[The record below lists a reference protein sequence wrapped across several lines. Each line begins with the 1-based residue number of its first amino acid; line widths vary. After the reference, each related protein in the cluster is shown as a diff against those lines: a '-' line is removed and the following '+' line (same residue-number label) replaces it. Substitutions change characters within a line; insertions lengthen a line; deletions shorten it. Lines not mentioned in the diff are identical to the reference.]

1 MAKTLAPQIPPASP
15 AAGLPLWVIVLAAA
29 SVAGIGMGIRQV
41 MGLYMKP
48 VTSELGLGREAFG
61 LAVALANIVWGIA
74 APFTGAVSDK
84 YGTGRVVVMG
94 ALATSLGIYLL
105 YAATTDTALLWSGV
119 FLGLGVAGA
128 GVNATVGAVARAASP
143 ETRTSAIA
151 AIGMG
156 SGIGILIALPYTH
169 VLIEWLGWKSS
180 LLVLSATAF
189 AILPLAYVLSGK
201 PAVNRTD
208 APQSLA
214 AALREAVRHP
224 SFWLLNAGFFVCGF
238 HVVFYGVHLPAYV
251 ADQGMS
257 NEVAVTALMLVGLGN
272 LIGTWL
278 AGQWGKSRSKRLG
291 LSFIYASRAVVFVCF
306 LFLPI
311 TPLTILVLSGVLGLL
326 WLSTVPLTSGM
337 VATFFGPRWMTMLY
351 GIVFFSHQMG
361 SFLGVW
367 LGGYFFDRLKSY
379 DAMWWISVAL
389 GIFAALVHL
398 PIRERPVE
406 RPIGGVAPGLGG
418 GAA

>member
-1 MAKTLAPQIPPASP
+1 MSDAHLPSARTTM
-15 AAGLPLWVIVLAAA
+15 PLWVIVLAAA
-29 SVAGIGMGIRQV
+29 TVAGIGMGVRQV
-41 MGLYMKP
+41 MGLYLKP
-48 VTSELGLGREAFG
+48 VTTDLGLGREAFG
-61 LAVALANIVWGIA
+61 LAIALANIVWGVA

-94 ALATSLGIYLL
+94 ALATSIGIYLL
-105 YAATTDTALLWSGV
+105 YAATSDVDLLISGV

-128 GVNATVGAVARAASP
+128 GVNATVGAVGRAATP

-169 VLIEWLGWKSS
+169 VLIEQLGWKTS
-180 LLVLSATAF
+180 LLVLSATALL
-189 AILPLAYVLSGK
+189 ILPLAWPLSGR
-201 PAVNRTD
+201 PPENRID
-208 APQSLA
+208 APQGLGD
-214 AALREAVRHP
+214 ALREAFRHP

-251 ADQGMS
+251 ADQGLP
-257 NEVAVTALMLVGLGN
+257 NDVAVWALMLVGLGN
-272 LIGTWL
+272 LAGTYI
-278 AGQWGKSRSKRLG
+278 AGQWGRTRSKRLG
-291 LSFIYASRAVVFVCF
+291 LSVIYAGRALIF
-306 LFLPI
+306 LGFLYLPI
-311 TPLTILVLSGVLGLL
+311 TATTILVLSAALGLL
-326 WLSTVPLTSGM
+326 WLSTIPLTSGL

-351 GIVFFSHQMG
+351 GIVFFSHQVG

-389 GIFAALVHL
+389 GLFAALVHL

-406 RPIGGVAPGLGG
+406 RSAVKPA
-418 GAA
+418 

>member
-1 MAKTLAPQIPPASP
+1 MTATLDPESPPAKS
-15 AAGLPLWVIVLAAA
+15 AARLPLWVIVLAAA
-29 SVAGIGMGIRQV
+29 AVAGIGMGIRQV

-61 LAVALANIVWGIA
+61 LAIALANIVWGLA

-84 YGTGRVVVMG
+84 FGTGRVVVMG

-105 YAATTDTALLWSGV
+105 YAATTDTTLLLSGI

-128 GVNATVGAVARAASP
+128 GINATIGAVARAATP

-169 VLIEWLGWKSS
+169 LLIEELGWKPS
-180 LLVLSATAF
+180 LLVLSASAL
-189 AILPLAYVLSGK
+189 AILPMAWVLRGK
-201 PAVNRTD
+201 PGVNHTD
-208 APQSLA
+208 APQSLG
-214 AALREAVRHP
+214 AALGEAFRHP

-238 HVVFYGVHLPAYV
+238 HLVFYGVHLPAYV

-257 NEVAVTALMLVGLGN
+257 NEVAVWALMLVGLGN
-272 LIGTWL
+272 LVGTWL
-278 AGQWGKSRSKRLG
+278 AGQWGQTRSKRLG
-291 LSFIYASRAVVFVCF
+291 LSFIYAARAVVFLGF
-306 LFLPI
+306 LYLPI
-311 TPLTILVLSGVLGLL
+311 TPLTVLVLSGVLGLL

-351 GIVFFSHQMG
+351 GIVFLSHQMG
-361 SFLGVW
+361 SFFGGW

-406 RPIGGVAPGLGG
+406 RPLAGVTPA
-418 GAA
+418 

>member
-1 MAKTLAPQIPPASP
+1 MSDAHLPSARTTM
-15 AAGLPLWVIVLAAA
+15 PLWVIVLAAA
-29 SVAGIGMGIRQV
+29 TVAGIGMGVRQV
-41 MGLYMKP
+41 MGLYLKP
-48 VTSELGLGREAFG
+48 VTTDLGLGREAFG
-61 LAVALANIVWGIA
+61 LAIALANIVWGVA

-94 ALATSLGIYLL
+94 ALATSIGIYLL
-105 YAATTDTALLWSGV
+105 YAATSDVDLLISGV

-128 GVNATVGAVARAASP
+128 GVNATVGAVGRAATP

-169 VLIEWLGWKSS
+169 VLIEQLGWKTS
-180 LLVLSATAF
+180 LLVLSATALL
-189 AILPLAYVLSGK
+189 ILPLAWPLSGR
-201 PAVNRTD
+201 PPENRID
-208 APQSLA
+208 APQGLGD
-214 AALREAVRHP
+214 ALREAFRHP

-251 ADQGMS
+251 ADQGLP
-257 NEVAVTALMLVGLGN
+257 NDVAVWALMLVGLGN
-272 LIGTWL
+272 LAGTYI
-278 AGQWGKSRSKRLG
+278 AGQWGRTRSKRLG
-291 LSFIYASRAVVFVCF
+291 LSVIYAGRALIF
-306 LFLPI
+306 LGFLYLPI
-311 TPLTILVLSGVLGLL
+311 TATTILVLSAALGLL
-326 WLSTVPLTSGM
+326 WLSTIPLTSGL

-351 GIVFFSHQMG
+351 GIVFFSHQVG

-389 GIFAALVHL
+389 GLFAALVHL

-406 RPIGGVAPGLGG
+406 RLAVKPA
-418 GAA
+418 